1 MRAHSID
8 PLAEWAG
15 PDSISTESSL
25 RRLGLDR
32 IGMSH
37 SSSSSR
43 MWDAPVF
50 RPASWTFCSEN
61 IVRDC
66 YHKTCYVF
74 SSLSRPNVSYGH
86 CHGLC
91 YRHLGICKTRAFA
104 HHETSATHRFGGHL
118 WPRRIKN
125 ASILIKACVNSRP
138 ALYVFWARF
147 KTQSFLFI
155 LAHVVVSYF
164 CGLLCICQHLCGSL
178 CVCGPYLYIYV

>member
-1 MRAHSID
+1 M
-8 PLAEWAG
+8 PLECCKG
-15 PDSISTESSL
+15 IQKTYDSHHYSDVGASSL
-25 RRLGLDR
+25 PELQHPKFHLLLLLPPLLFCLG
-32 IGMSH
+32 
-37 SSSSSR
+37 
-43 MWDAPVF
+43 F
-50 RPASWTFCSEN
+50 
-61 IVRDC
+61 
-66 YHKTCYVF
+66 
-74 SSLSRPNVSYGH
+74 
-86 CHGLC
+86 C

-155 LAHVVVSYF
+155 LAHFVVSYF

-178 CVCGPYLYIYV
+178 YVCVWTISIYIYIYMFKNLWRKNSNTNNTQPTNTTTHKT